1 MGDDLVINC
10 LDSFEVCSFKTR
22 KSQGL
27 SLSWNSNQLTTWAHK
42 CQFDCLRADIKH
54 KILTQ
59 ASDDGG
65 GQCSGSSAAAAAA
78 AAAQRKMDKTTV
90 LLATIDFLKK
100 HNEAAKNPAGTNSE
114 QNTHR
119 FVIFKD
125 LIFVVYNLHMYSS
138 GPNKHIL
145 AYLQKIIQPT
155 CVFLRNK
162 IWFCP
167 QNIPFQ
173 L

>member
-1 MGDDLVINC
+1 MDN
-10 LDSFEVCSFKTR
+10 FEVCSFKTR

-42 CQFDCLRADIKH
+42 CQFDCLRAEIKH

-65 GQCSGSSAAAAAA
+65 GQTSGSSAAAAAAA

-114 QNTHR
+114 KNTHR
-119 FVIFKD
+119 FVKSTQYKK
-125 LIFVVYNLHMYSS
+125 LAV
-138 GPNKHIL
+138 HIL
-145 AYLQKIIQPT
+145 KFGTLQITWKKLKQRT
-155 CVFLRNK
+155 SDS
-162 IWFCP
+162 
-167 QNIPFQ
+167 
-173 L
+173 